1 MFIGLR
7 TLNKDR
13 RMDLRDGVVLD
24 GFPSVGLVSAI
35 AFQCLVRSVGTELVA
50 ILDSSEFPSWH

>member
-1 MFIGLR
+1 VFIGLR

-24 GFPSVGLVSAI
+24 GFPSVGLVNAI

-50 ILDSSEFPSWH
+50 ILDSSEFPSCH